1 MATSETRGL
10 ALTRRALGLEQVD
23 ESAQQTRASAPKP
36 RFVLCNGQSRDDGSA
51 AVRWADAIGCRCGI
65 HRTEVV
71 KEHLTSGQL
80 VQRCGPNGRTQRK
93 RKAREEAAAAVAVAA
108 AVEAA
113 KPAGT
118 V

>member
-10 ALTRRALGLEQVD
+10 ALTRRALGLEQAD

-36 RFVLCNGQSRDDGSA
+36 RFVLCNGQSRDGSA

-65 HRTEVV
+65 RRTEVV
-71 KEHLTSGQL
+71 KEHLTPDQL
-80 VQRCGPNGRTQRK
+80 TQRCGPNGRTQRK
-93 RKAREEAAAAVAVAA
+93 RKGREEAAAVAA
-108 AVEAA
+108 AAAAAAAAEAS
-113 KPAGT
+113 T